1 MEKMFE
7 KPPENELEKIKRE
20 NLELRARIS
29 KLEKENLELKEQ
41 ISKLEKKVIFDDL
54 TGAFRRNF
62 FEEKVQKDTNQL
74 LGEDDKRKE
83 GYKEIS
89 ILFSDVD
96 NFKQIN
102 DKHGHSK
109 GDQIL
114 KEVVRVLKEN
124 LREVDVVGR
133 FGGDEF
139 VIEMLGANKDEAKKR
154 AESLRKTIKEEILKN
169 VRIEVSLSFGIA
181 ELKKGEKFE
190 EVLKKADE
198 AMYLAKKKKEVVL
211 FDEIEKS

>member
-1 MEKMFE
+1 MFE

>member
-1 MEKMFE
+1 MFE

-62 FEEKVQKDTNQL
+62 FEEKVQKDINQL

-124 LREVDVVGR
+124 LRDVDVVGR

-169 VRIEVSLSFGIA
+169 VGIEVSLSFGIA